1 MDELKMCF
9 ACGTD
14 NPIGLK
20 LDFKLE
26 GDQVTAYFVPTE
38 THQGYPGM
46 MHGGLV
52 TTLLDEAMAKV
63 LNLQQIVAVTAT
75 IDVKFRHIV
84 PIGERLT
91 ISGQL
96 VKEGKRRCLLKS
108 YVTNQAGKI
117 LAQASS
123 VFIKLGDKSKEDKDE

>member
-9 ACGTD
+9 ACGTE

-20 LDFKLE
+20 LDFQLK
-26 GDQVTAYFVPTE
+26 DDHVIAYFVPQNA
-38 THQGYPGM
+38 HQGYPGM

-63 LNLQQIVAVTAT
+63 LNMRQIVAVTAT
-75 IDVKFRHIV
+75 IDVKFRHKV
-84 PIGERLT
+84 PIGEKLT

-108 YVTNQAGKI
+108 FLTNPSGKI
-117 LAQASS
+117 LAEASS
-123 VFIKLGDKSKEDKDE
+123 VFIKLADKSKEA